1 MALVSHFYNTPY
13 AQVLTMPVK
22 TFWSMIRNANR
33 LKAGN
38 DLRLLQLLAVS
49 QSSDAM
55 RETGEALVQE
65 QGKPTV
71 TIDNRRDDNATQKLR
86 DAFG

>member
-1 MALVSHFYNTPY
+1 
-13 AQVLTMPVK
+13 
-22 TFWSMIRNANR
+22 MIRNANR

-49 QSSDAM
+49 QSSDQL
-55 RETGEALVQE
+55 RETSEALVLE

-71 TIDNRRDDNATQKLR
+71 AIDNRRDENATQRLR